1 MKQFAG
7 FPAKSSYISLP
18 AIFFSQLVP
27 EIDDLAELKVSLH
40 IFWLLYRR
48 KGYPRFA
55 TLNELLADRTLLTG
69 LVSGP
74 GAGGLPDQA
83 LRDGLSKAVNRGTLI
98 RLDLERDGKQEELY
112 FINTEQDRK
121 AVARIESGE
130 LPLGQVLPAQTATPV
145 IVATPNI
152 FQLYEQNIGMITP
165 KLADELKEAEKTYP
179 ASWLEEAFHEAVR
192 QNKRRWSYIEAIL
205 KRWAEEGKDEG
216 KPQKHYKGE
225 IDPEEYFKGRY
236 GHLVRR

>member
-7 FPAKSSYISLP
+7 FPARSSYISLP

-27 EIDDLAELKVSLH
+27 QIDDLAELKVGLH
-40 IFWLLYRR
+40 LFWLLYRR

-55 TLNELLADRTLLTG
+55 TLHELLADRTLLTG
-69 LVSGP
+69 LASVPAS
-74 GAGGLPDQA
+74 GGLPQQA
-83 LRDGLSKAVNRGTLI
+83 LRDGLRRAVSRGTLL
-98 RLDLERDGKQEELY
+98 RLDLERNGKQEELY

-121 AVARIESGE
+121 AVASIESGE
-130 LPLGQVLPAQTATPV
+130 LPLGQVLPRQPESPA
-145 IVATPNI
+145 IGGLRNI
-152 FQLYEQNIGMITP
+152 FQLYEQNIGVITP
-165 KLADELKEAEKTYP
+165 KLAEELKDAEGTYP
-179 ASWLEEAFHEAVR
+179 ASWLEEAFQEAVR
-192 QNKRRWSYIEAIL
+192 QNKRRWSYVEAIL

-216 KPQKHYKGE
+216 KPRRHYKGE

>member
-18 AIFFSQLVP
+18 AVFFSQIVP
-27 EIDDLAELKVSLH
+27 QIDDLAELKVSLH
-40 IFWLLYRR
+40 LFWLLYRK

-69 LVSGP
+69 LTSGP
-74 GAGGLPDQA
+74 GGSPEQA
-83 LRDGLSKAVNRGTLI
+83 LRDGLSKAVERGTL
-98 RLDLERDGKQEELY
+98 LLLNLERDGKQEELY
-112 FINTEQDRK
+112 FINTQQDRK
-121 AVARIESGE
+121 AIARIESGE
-130 LPLGQVLPAQTATPV
+130 LPLGQVLPGKTATPA
-145 IVATPNI
+145 IAATPNI
-152 FQLYEQNIGMITP
+152 FQLYEQNIGVITP
-165 KLADELKEAEKTYP
+165 RLAEELKEAEKTYP

-205 KRWAEEGKDEG
+205 KRWLEEGKDEG
-216 KPQKHYKGE
+216 KPQRHYKGE

>member
-1 MKQFAG
+1 MKLFDG
-7 FPAKSSYISLP
+7 FPAKSSYVSLP
-18 AIFFSQLVP
+18 AIFFSRLVP
-27 EIDDLAELKVSLH
+27 QIDDLAELKVSLH
-40 IFWLLYRR
+40 IFWLLYRK

-55 TLNELLADRTLLTG
+55 TLNELLGDRTLLTG
-69 LVSGP
+69 LASGSGSSP
-74 GAGGLPDQA
+74 EQA
-83 LRDGLSKAVNRGTLI
+83 LRDGLGKAVSRGTLLI
-98 RLDLERDGKQEELY
+98 LNLERDGKQEELF

-121 AVARIESGE
+121 AIARIESGE
-130 LPLGQVLPAQTATPV
+130 LPLGQFLPGQIETPV
-145 IVATPNI
+145 IVATPNV
-152 FQLYEQNIGMITP
+152 FQLYEQNIGVITP
-165 KLADELKEAEKTYP
+165 RLAEELKEAEKTYP

-216 KPQKHYKGE
+216 KPQRHYKGE

>member
-1 MKQFAG
+1 
-7 FPAKSSYISLP
+7 
-18 AIFFSQLVP
+18 
-27 EIDDLAELKVSLH
+27 VSLH

-69 LVSGP
+69 L
-74 GAGGLPDQA
+74 AGTGGSPEQA
-83 LRDGLSKAVNRGTLI
+83 LRDGLSKAVSRGTL
-98 RLDLERDGKQEELY
+98 LLLNLERDGKQEALY

-121 AVARIESGE
+121 AVASIESGE
-130 LPLGQVLPAQTATPV
+130 LPLGVALPAKTETPV
-145 IVATPNI
+145 VAATPNI

-165 KLADELKEAEKTYP
+165 KLAEELKEAEKTYP

-216 KPQKHYKGE
+216 KPGRHYKGE

>member
-1 MKQFAG
+1 MKPFDG

-27 EIDDLAELKVSLH
+27 EINDLAELKVSLH
-40 IFWLLYRR
+40 LFWLRYRR

-69 LVSGP
+69 L
-74 GAGGLPDQA
+74 AGTGGSPEQA
-83 LRDGLSKAVNRGTLI
+83 LRDGLNKAVSRGTL
-98 RLDLERDGKQEELY
+98 LLLNLERDGKREALY
-112 FINTEQDRK
+112 FINTEQDRI

-130 LPLGQVLPAQTATPV
+130 LQLGQALPAKTETPV

-152 FQLYEQNIGMITP
+152 FQLYEQNVGMITP
-165 KLADELKEAEKTYP
+165 KLAEELKEAEKTYP
-179 ASWLEEAFHEAVR
+179 ASWLEEAFHEAIR

-216 KPQKHYKGE
+216 KPQGHYKGE

-236 GHLVRR
+236 GHLIRR